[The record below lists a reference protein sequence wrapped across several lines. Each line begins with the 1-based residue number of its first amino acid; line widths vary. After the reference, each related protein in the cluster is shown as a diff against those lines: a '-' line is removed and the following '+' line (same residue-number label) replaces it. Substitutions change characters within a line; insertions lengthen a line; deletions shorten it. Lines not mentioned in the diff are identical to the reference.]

1 MTKAGVSEKDIA
13 KVVALGPEL
22 LGCNIAHKL
31 DLNVKYFLSLGIRLR
46 QLGEMIADFPM
57 LLRYNPDVLRPKY
70 IYLRK
75 TMVRPLQ
82 DLIEFPRFFSYS
94 LEGRIIPRHKV
105 LVENQI
111 NIKLRYML
119 TSTDEEF
126 NKMVKG
132 IIRKRLR
139 FESAVTNE
147 DTTLIL
153 ETTPQA

>member
-1 MTKAGVSEKDIA
+1 M
-13 KVVALGPEL
+13 
-22 LGCNIAHKL
+22 
-31 DLNVKYFLSLGIRLR
+31 
-46 QLGEMIADFPM
+46 
-57 LLRYNPDVLRPKY
+57 
-70 IYLRK
+70 
-75 TMVRPLQ
+75 PLA
-82 DLIEFPRFFSYS
+82 INRFFSYS

-147 DTTLIL
+147 DTT
-153 ETTPQA
+153 

>member
-1 MTKAGVSEKDIA
+1 M
-13 KVVALGPEL
+13 
-22 LGCNIAHKL
+22 
-31 DLNVKYFLSLGIRLR
+31 
-46 QLGEMIADFPM
+46 
-57 LLRYNPDVLRPKY
+57 
-70 IYLRK
+70 
-75 TMVRPLQ
+75 PLA
-82 DLIEFPRFFSYS
+82 IITFFSYS